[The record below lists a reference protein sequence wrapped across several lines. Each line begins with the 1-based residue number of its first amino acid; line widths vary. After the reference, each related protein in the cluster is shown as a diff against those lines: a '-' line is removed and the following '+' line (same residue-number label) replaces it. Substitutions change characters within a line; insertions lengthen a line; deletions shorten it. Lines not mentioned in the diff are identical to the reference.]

1 MTQADVVRRII
12 EELEGCEWIESI
24 AEIEPGSNEVGL
36 TDEDGEIYFFQVE
49 PG

>member
-24 AEIEPGSNEVGL
+24 SEVESGSCDIGL
-36 TDEDGEIYFFQVE
+36 TDEDGEIYFFIVE